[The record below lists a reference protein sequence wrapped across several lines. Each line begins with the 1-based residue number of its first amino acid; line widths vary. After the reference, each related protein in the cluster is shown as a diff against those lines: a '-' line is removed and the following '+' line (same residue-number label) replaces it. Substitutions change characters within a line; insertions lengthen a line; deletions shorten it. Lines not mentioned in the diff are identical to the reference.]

1 MQMDLYCPFCSH
13 KLNKYNLSSLYKGR
27 KLHCSHCQND
37 IVIGDHG
44 FTSIQREFDKF
55 SRELKRIFR

>member
-13 KLNKYNLSSLYKGR
+13 KLNEYNLSSLYKGR

-44 FTSIQREFDKF
+44 FTSLQREFDKF